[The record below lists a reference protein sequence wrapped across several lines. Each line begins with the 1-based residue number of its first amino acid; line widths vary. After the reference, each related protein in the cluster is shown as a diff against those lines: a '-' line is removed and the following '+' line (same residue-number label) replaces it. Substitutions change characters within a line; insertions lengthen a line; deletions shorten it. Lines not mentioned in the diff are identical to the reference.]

1 MDLLNIVDTFRKKR
15 NWDKVDSPSVLAK
28 SIVVEAAELLEHFQF
43 SETDYD
49 KKQVCG
55 ELADVLMYAYAM
67 CIELNVTPDQ
77 IVLEKLDDVAKRYP
91 EVHG

>member
-1 MDLLNIVDTFRKKR
+1 MELQSLIEQFRKKR
-15 NWDKVDSPSVLAK
+15 GWDKVDTPSILAK

-43 SETDYD
+43 QEKDFD
-49 KKQVCG
+49 IQAVCD

-67 CIELNVTPDQ
+67 CSELNTTP
-77 IVLEKLDDVAKRYP
+77 EKIITNKLKDVERRYP